1 MRLLIPFLSG
11 LLFGIGLLYSGMA
24 NPAVVQ
30 GFLDPF
36 GAWNPS
42 LLWVMIGALGVSF
55 IGVMIARRRQ
65 KTLLGQPLHFPTNSK
80 INKDLVL
87 GGLIFGVGW
96 GLVGICPGPAM
107 VLLGRGLWEGVVFVV
122 AMLVG
127 MKLVG
132 LLKR

>member
-1 MRLLIPFLSG
+1 MRLLIPFISG

-55 IGVMIARRRQ
+55 VGVIIARRRK
-65 KTLLGQPLHFPTNSK
+65 KTLLGQPLNFPTNSK
-80 INKDLVL
+80 INKELVL

-132 LLKR
+132 LMKR

>member
-1 MRLLIPFLSG
+1 MRLLIPFISG

-55 IGVMIARRRQ
+55 VGVIIARRRK
-65 KTLLGQPLHFPTNSK
+65 KTLLGQPLNFPTNSK
-80 INKDLVL
+80 INKELVL

-107 VLLGRGLWEGVVFVV
+107 VLLGRGLWEGVVFVA
-122 AMLVG
+122 AMLLG

-132 LLKR
+132 LMKR

>member
-42 LLWVMIGALGVSF
+42 LLWVMVGALGVSF
-55 IGVMIARRRQ
+55 VGVLIARRRT
-65 KTLLGQPLHFPTNSK
+65 KTLLGKPLNFPTNSK
-80 INKDLVL
+80 INKELVL

-107 VLLGRGLWEGVVFVV
+107 VLLGRGLWEGVVFVL

-132 LLKR
+132 LMKR

>member
-1 MRLLIPFLSG
+1 MRLLIPFISG

-30 GFLDPF
+30 GFLNPF

-55 IGVMIARRRQ
+55 VGVIIARRRK
-65 KTLLGQPLHFPTNSK
+65 KTLLGQPLNFPTNSK
-80 INKDLVL
+80 INKELVL

-107 VLLGRGLWEGVVFVV
+107 VLLGRGLWEGVVFVA

-127 MKLVG
+127 MKVVG
-132 LLKR
+132 LMKR

>member
-1 MRLLIPFLSG
+1 MRLIIPFISG

-55 IGVMIARRRQ
+55 VGVIIARRRK
-65 KTLLGQPLHFPTNSK
+65 KTLLGQPLNFPTNSK
-80 INKDLVL
+80 INKELVL

-107 VLLGRGLWEGVVFVV
+107 VLLGRGLWEGVVFVA

-132 LLKR
+132 LMKR

>member
-1 MRLLIPFLSG
+1 MRLLIPFISG

-30 GFLDPF
+30 GFLNPF

-55 IGVMIARRRQ
+55 VGVIIARRRK
-65 KTLLGQPLHFPTNSK
+65 KTLLGQPLNFPTNSK
-80 INKDLVL
+80 INKELVL

-107 VLLGRGLWEGVVFVV
+107 VLLGRGLWEGVVFVA

-132 LLKR
+132 LMKR

>member
-1 MRLLIPFLSG
+1 MRLLIPFISG

-55 IGVMIARRRQ
+55 VGVIIARRRK
-65 KTLLGQPLHFPTNSK
+65 KTLLGQPLNFPTNSK
-80 INKDLVL
+80 INKELVL

-107 VLLGRGLWEGVVFVV
+107 VLLGRGLWEGVVFVA

-132 LLKR
+132 LMKR

>member
-1 MRLLIPFLSG
+1 MRLLIPFISG

-55 IGVMIARRRQ
+55 VGVIIARRRK
-65 KTLLGQPLHFPTNSK
+65 KTLLGQPLNFPTNSK
-80 INKDLVL
+80 INKELVL

-107 VLLGRGLWEGVVFVV
+107 VLLGRGLWEGVVFVA

-132 LLKR
+132 WMKR

>member
-1 MRLLIPFLSG
+1 MRLLIPFISG

-42 LLWVMIGALGVSF
+42 LLWVMIGALGISF
-55 IGVMIARRRQ
+55 VGVIIARRRK
-65 KTLLGQPLHFPTNSK
+65 KTLLGQPLNFPTNSK
-80 INKDLVL
+80 INKELVL

-107 VLLGRGLWEGVVFVV
+107 VLLGRGLWEGVVFVA

-132 LLKR
+132 LMKR